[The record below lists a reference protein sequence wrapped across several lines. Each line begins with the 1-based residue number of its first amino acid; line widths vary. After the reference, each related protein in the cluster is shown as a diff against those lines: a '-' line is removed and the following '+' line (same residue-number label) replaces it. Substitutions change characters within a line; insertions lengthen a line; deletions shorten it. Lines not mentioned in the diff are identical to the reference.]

1 MISISG
7 IGPKLA
13 LTILSGITTEILKNS
28 IIAGDVP
35 SLTRV
40 PGVGAKTA
48 KRIIVEL
55 KEKFISIESDT
66 LGIAEEKQFSS
77 HFQDV
82 LNALLALGYKDKHAK
97 QVCKEL
103 EKDGYMEGKLETIIK
118 LALGKINVMIN
129 FNKQL
134 DKLGTETAFS
144 VSAEANSWKD
154 KGHKVY
160 PFHLGDLN
168 FQTPSNIREKT
179 VFYMNKNKNGYCP
192 SEGVPELRQA
202 LAKDVGEK
210 EKQYMILIM

>member
-1 MISISG
+1 MIERIKGTILKKESNAVVLDVNGVGLKINMSINCLESTPVIGKVTQFLTYLNVKEEILDLYGFLDNIERETFLLLISISG

-13 LTILSGITTEILKNS
+13 LTILSGITTDILKNS

-55 KEKFISIESDT
+55 KEKFISIESDN

-103 EKDGYMEGKLETIIK
+103 EKDGLMEGKLETIIK
-118 LALGKINVMIN
+118 LALGKLM
-129 FNKQL
+129 
-134 DKLGTETAFS
+134 S
-144 VSAEANSWKD
+144 
-154 KGHKVY
+154 
-160 PFHLGDLN
+160 
-168 FQTPSNIREKT
+168 
-179 VFYMNKNKNGYCP
+179 
-192 SEGVPELRQA
+192 
-202 LAKDVGEK
+202 
-210 EKQYMILIM
+210 